1 MIYTIHYSDTV
12 MVILKHFDTDDNARQ
27 YGRNHHNIKAIYK
40 DKELIYSI

>member
-12 MVILKHFDTDDNARQ
+12 KLEHKHFDTDDNARQ

-40 DKELIYSI
+40 DGELIYSI